1 MKGRF
6 DSKIWKIR
14 WTLDFSKSK
23 YNFWSRDF
31 STNFVLLRRIK
42 IRRRKIITYIMVTWE
57 HESCELSIILWTF
70 RCTTPRNNGHSRE
83 PIKLL
88 LSLYLQRTHCNHE
101 YTYWERI
108 LKCCWRN
115 QAWINST
122 LSVRSCF
129 DQAEID
135 YQFVHG
141 LMIFLLFLDRSID
154 SLNGWY
160 SKNEDSS
167 ACVFCK
173 RLFFYQYCNYQNPK
187 FKLNFF
193 T

>member
-1 MKGRF
+1 
-6 DSKIWKIR
+6 
-14 WTLDFSKSK
+14 
-23 YNFWSRDF
+23 
-31 STNFVLLRRIK
+31 
-42 IRRRKIITYIMVTWE
+42 MVTWE

-115 QAWINST
+115 QAWINFT

-141 LMIFLLFLDRSID
+141 LMIFLFFLDRSIPRLVQRW
-154 SLNGWY
+154 SVQT
-160 SKNEDSS
+160 KNEDSS
-167 ACVFCK
+167 ARAFCDNCSLDK
-173 RLFFYQYCNYQNPK
+173 SKKKKNLIFFISILQNSK
-187 FKLNFF
+187 YFF
-193 T
+193 